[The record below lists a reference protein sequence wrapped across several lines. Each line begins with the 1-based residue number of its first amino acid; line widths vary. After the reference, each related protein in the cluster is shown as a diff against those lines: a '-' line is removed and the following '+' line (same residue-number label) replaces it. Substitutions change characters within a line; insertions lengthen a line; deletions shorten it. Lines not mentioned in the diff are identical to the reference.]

1 MSVIDIEEEEVS
13 VASPFCISIFS
24 AGVTCFSLV
33 SLYQFNMKS
42 STKKD
47 NSKKKEVRGDERF
60 AAVGYDPR
68 FQRFPKA
75 KSKVKVDDR
84 FKGTCV

>member
-1 MSVIDIEEEEVS
+1 MSVINIEEEVS
-13 VASPFCISIFS
+13 VASPCCISVFS
-24 AGVTCFSLV
+24 AGVTCFSRV
-33 SLYQFNMKS
+33 SLYQFKMKS
-42 STKKD
+42 SKKG